1 VYGLEERRPCPRS
14 VTPLDGWR
22 SGSQSSRAGTSV
34 MQNRGS
40 CFESEIHKIY
50 VYICIYIYIY
60 TYIYMYV
67 YTYIYIYI
75 YIQKDRRLIGKP
87 AQQRGDFCDI
97 ERTGSG
103 LRQLTSLREGVCSG

>member
-1 VYGLEERRPCPRS
+1 
-14 VTPLDGWR
+14 
-22 SGSQSSRAGTSV
+22 
-34 MQNRGS
+34 
-40 CFESEIHKIY
+40 
-50 VYICIYIYIY
+50 
-60 TYIYMYV
+60 MYV